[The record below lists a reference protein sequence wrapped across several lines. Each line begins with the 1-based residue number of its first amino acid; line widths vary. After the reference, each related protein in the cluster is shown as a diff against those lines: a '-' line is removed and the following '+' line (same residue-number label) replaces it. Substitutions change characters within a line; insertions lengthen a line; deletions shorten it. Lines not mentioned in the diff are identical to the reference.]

1 MIEQKTHKNELVQ
14 HVAVDKLPTKSRR
27 YRTKATITMPPEIAV
42 ILEKYSK
49 DVKANTSQVCFIALC
64 NFLMMS
70 SQISKEDKL
79 KINEILLTDSTSK
92 RRRYNPNPVGAVI
105 TLDIESLLTTLEGLR
120 ELFLLRDFEP
130 NND

>member
-1 MIEQKTHKNELVQ
+1 MINEEIKKTLPEKV
-14 HVAVDKLPTKSRR
+14 PTKSRR
-27 YRTKATITMPPEIAV
+27 YRRKATITMPPEIEQ
-42 ILEKYSK
+42 ILDKYCK

-92 RRRYNPNPVGAVI
+92 RRRYNPNPVGTVI
-105 TLDIESLLTTLEGLR
+105 TLDTDSLIKILESWR
-120 ELFLLRDFEP
+120 DLFLLRDFEQ